1 MMRLL
6 LRADGGLRIGTG
18 HIMRCLALAD
28 ELRTRGGACTFAM
41 RAMQGDLID
50 EVHMRGHEVIAMSA
64 GDEPGEAGL
73 TAWLEQ
79 RRQPAS
85 QLSDAQE
92 LASALPVGEH
102 FDWVVTDHY
111 ALGAAWQAAM
121 RPHARRVLVI
131 DDLADR
137 SHDGDVLL
145 DQNPQRPGRYDGKA
159 QGALLLAG
167 PRYALLRPEFL
178 VARSQLHRAAT
189 AGRALHALVSFGGAD
204 EQGVALQALAA
215 LAQSGFGAGQV
226 TVVAGGR
233 NPHLAALDAACRTQ
247 GWQCLASTSAMA
259 ALMAQADLGIGAGG
273 TSMIERFAMALPCVV
288 VPIADNQRPGGR
300 EAHRLGAVSFV
311 DVPDAERVPAIAAAL
326 TELIAAPQ
334 ALERMSQAA
343 GALCDAH
350 GTGRVA
356 ATLQRLALVLTPA
369 QASDA
374 TRLHEWRNHEA
385 TRRHSGN
392 GAVIAL
398 DAHLRWFNAVLDD
411 PHRGIWIASLQ
422 GEPVGVVRLDTR
434 QEAGGRTAVISV
446 YRVPAGGVEGRGWG
460 SAVIAAGVTRAREHW
475 PDLTRVDARIS
486 PDNEASL
493 RAFAAC
499 GFTPGH
505 EEGLYCSYLRS
516 ALP

>member
-1 MMRLL
+1 MMRVL

-41 RAMQGDLID
+41 RAMDGHLLD
-50 EVHMRGHEVIAMSA
+50 EVRAHGHEVLAMSA

-73 TAWLEQ
+73 TAWLELQ
-79 RRQPAS
+79 RQPAL
-85 QLSDAQE
+85 QLSDAQ
-92 LASALPVGEH
+92 ALLRALRAGEG
-102 FDWVVTDHY
+102 FDWLVTDHY
-111 ALGAAWQAAM
+111 ALGAAWQSAM
-121 RPHARRVLVI
+121 RPVARHILAI

-137 SHDGDVLL
+137 AHDCDVLL
-145 DQNPQRPGRYDGKA
+145 DQNPQLPGRYAGKA
-159 QGALLLAG
+159 GTALLLTG
-167 PRYALLRPEFL
+167 PRYALLRTEFL
-178 VARSQLHRAAT
+178 VARQQVGRAVSD
-189 AGRALHALVSFGGAD
+189 GRALHALVSFGGAD
-204 EQGVALQALAA
+204 EQGVALEAVAA
-215 LAQSGFGAGQV
+215 LERCGFGEGQV
-226 TVVAGGR
+226 TVVVGGR
-233 NPHLAALDAACRTQ
+233 NPHLAALDAACKSR
-247 GWQCLASTSAMA
+247 GWQCLASSNAMA
-259 ALMAQADLGIGAGG
+259 ALMAQADLAVGAGG

-300 EAHRLGAVSFV
+300 EAHRLGAASYVNAV
-311 DVPDAERVPAIAAAL
+311 DAERVPAIAAAL
-326 TELIAAPQ
+326 NELRVDPL
-334 ALERMSQAA
+334 ALERMGQAA
-343 GALCDAH
+343 AALCDAR
-350 GTGRVA
+350 GTRRVA
-356 ATLQRLALVLTPA
+356 AILQRLALVLAPA
-369 QASDA
+369 QAGDA

-385 TRRHSGN
+385 TRLHSGD
-392 GAVIAL
+392 GAVIAR

-446 YRVPAGGVEGRGWG
+446 YRVPAGSVEGRGWG

-486 PDNEASL
+486 PDNGASL